1 MFESLIF
8 DECTRMQIRIRRY
21 SNYSLHVYH
30 LNLKISRFR
39 IESIEIPRPM
49 KQRSINV
56 AWNEIDCCGI
66 KNSFCIQAP
75 GKILDNRRVDDDR
88 LRGKT
93 QAEERKTEHENYY
106 PISKKTLI
114 SVLPGLEGK
123 WILLRR
129 E

>member
-1 MFESLIF
+1 MERDRLLRNKEQFLY
-8 DECTRMQIRIRRY
+8 TG
-21 SNYSLHVYH
+21 
-30 LNLKISRFR
+30 
-39 IESIEIPRPM
+39 
-49 KQRSINV
+49 
-56 AWNEIDCCGI
+56 A
-66 KNSFCIQAP
+66 